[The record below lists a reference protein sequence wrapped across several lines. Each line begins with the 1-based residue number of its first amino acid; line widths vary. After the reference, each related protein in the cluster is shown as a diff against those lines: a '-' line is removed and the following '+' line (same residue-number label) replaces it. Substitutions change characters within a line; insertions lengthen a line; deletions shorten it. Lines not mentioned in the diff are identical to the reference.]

1 MNDRISKAEIRK
13 DAVQDTLSAA
23 VNTVGELAGILTH
36 AAGDAVKTLGGFA
49 TEVFEIRDAARKAAH
64 DAGADTGIEA
74 AATEAGPDT
83 E

>member
-23 VNTVGELAGILTH
+23 VSTIGELAGIFTH

-49 TEVFEIRDAARKAAH
+49 TELFEIRDAARKATADSGLEPDSDPGT
-64 DAGADTGIEA
+64 DAD
-74 AATEAGPDT
+74 
-83 E
+83 